1 MAQTRIYLVRNK
13 ATGSLTLVDSSHPST
28 ALRHVA
34 ASAFDVQVASAKEV
48 ADLMTAGAKV
58 ATIGEEQLPLPEILS
73 A

>member
-1 MAQTRIYLVRNK
+1 MAVTRIYLVRNK
-13 ATGSLTLVDSSHPST
+13 TTGALALVESAHPST

-34 ASAFDVQVASAKEV
+34 STAFDVQVASAKEV

-58 ATIGEEQLPLPEILS
+58 ANPGEEQLLLPEIQG